1 MCKFLPAV
9 IALLLPFISIGAA
22 EPTKGKLQM
31 LYASLDPLSVGQHL
45 AFWELYKS
53 SDAGKKSL
61 QDAWG
66 LLTRHS
72 PSEDTLKALPIH
84 LPTEVISQLV
94 ELLTQSSAGGGAG
107 AGAITALALDDAA
120 LHTIDMLAN
129 HLPNRRLKGWAAC
142 SEEELLALHADE
154 IDLGR
159 ALSLSSDTTE
169 QGAFCSA
176 LLDLMAL
183 QVAARL
189 PKNCCAAQ
197 IIRALNDFIFREQ
210 GFRFPPQS
218 QYMQDIDLYTLL
230 PSVLDKRK
238 GVCLGISLLYLCL
251 AQRLNLPLEVVTPP
265 GHIYVRYRAP
275 DELINIETT
284 ARGMQLDNE
293 DYMGIENKGLQQ
305 RDIKEVV
312 GLVHMNAAAVW
323 WQRGDYAKA
332 LSFYERARPYLP
344 EDMLLTE
351 LMGYQFIFLGQEDKG
366 KELLE
371 RVRHHLP
378 AERISRTPIAEDYLT
393 GNVDKEGVQAIFL
406 PNDDNR
412 VALMAKKLQIEKVLE
427 RHPRFRSGLFALAGI
442 WLQLHRYK
450 EAINCLERYQIL
462 DRSDIAVEYYL
473 AMLYFERRNFP
484 QAWQQLH
491 SSESLAKRCGY
502 TPKELTAL
510 RRALATNSP
519 E

>member
-1 MCKFLPAV
+1 
-9 IALLLPFISIGAA
+9 
-22 EPTKGKLQM
+22 M

-45 AFWELYKS
+45 AFWGLYS
-53 SDAGKKSL
+53 ESAEGKKAL

-72 PSEDTLKALPIH
+72 PRQTPDTPTTLPLH
-84 LPTEVISQLV
+84 LPTEVLSQLV
-94 ELLTQSSAGGGAG
+94 ELLTQPSAGCGGGSAS
-107 AGAITALALDDAA
+107 AAIAIDPAA
-120 LHTIDMLAN
+120 LHTINALAS
-129 HLPNRRLKGWAAC
+129 HLPNRRLKGWTA
-142 SEEELLALHADE
+142 STEEELLALPAEE

-159 ALSLSSDTTE
+159 ALCLSSDTAE
-169 QGAFCSA
+169 QGAFCGA

-189 PKNCCAAQ
+189 PKDSSPAQ

-251 AQRLNLPLEVVTPP
+251 AQRLNLPLEAVTPP

-332 LSFYERARPYLP
+332 LSFYKRARPYLP

-351 LMGYQFIFLGQEDKG
+351 LMGYQYIFLGEEDKG
-366 KELLE
+366 KELLQK
-371 RVRHHLP
+371 VQHHLP
-378 AERISRTPIAEDYLT
+378 AERISRTPIAEDYLQ

-412 VALMAKKLQIEKVLE
+412 AALMAKKGQIEAVLE
-427 RHPRFRSGLFALAGI
+427 RHPKFRSGLFALAGI

-450 EAINCLERYQIL
+450 EAMTCLELYQTL

-473 AMLYFERRNFP
+473 AMLYYERRDFP
-484 QAWQQLH
+484 KAWQQLH
-491 SSESLAKRCGY
+491 SSEALAQQCGCA
-502 TPKELTAL
+502 PKELTAL